1 MSVLIRGMKMPSCCD
16 DCWALD
22 EYGDYPVCRIT
33 EEQRGYYFRIREER
47 MDRCPLISVPPHG
60 RLIDVDA
67 LECMEFETCHTDD
80 WYQIRERIRGENFIR
95 RIVNNAPTII
105 EAEG

>member
-1 MSVLIRGMKMPSCCD
+1 MSVLIKGMEMPSCCD

-47 MDRCPLISVPPHG
+47 MDKCPLVPVP
-60 RLIDVDA
+60 
-67 LECMEFETCHTDD
+67 EPSKEET
-80 WYQIRERIRGENFIR
+80 
-95 RIVNNAPTII
+95 
-105 EAEG
+105 